1 MLTFIGYDNGDRIR
15 PSVDVVTEVQQRKCG
30 AVA

>member
-1 MLTFIGYDNGDRIR
+1 MTFIGYDNGDRIWA
-15 PSVDVVTEVQQRKCG
+15 SVDVVTEVQQHKCG